1 MTKLNWC
8 KGANAQIDSE
18 NKQIEL
24 YWKDP
29 YMSFAQGLVIITKDE
44 WNNAVGLSVEEATK
58 LRDYLNSV
66 IPRK

>member
-18 NKQIEL
+18 DKQIEL

-29 YMSFAQGLVIITKDE
+29 HMSFAQGLVIITKDE